1 MATGRFMF
9 RVSLCTDNRGTPRR
23 MYRIDRTAN
32 RIKPLERKTFAELQF
47 RERDHLQ
54 EWIANHPSVL
64 GEEFLII
71 AKEFAGFEETNERLD
86 LLALDTSGAL
96 VLIENKLDDA
106 GKDVTWQA
114 LKYASYCSGFTKDSV
129 RDIYAKYRQ
138 MDVAAAEE
146 SIADFLGAESFGEA
160 TVNAGLTQRVILVA
174 AHFRKEVTSTVMWL
188 RGFNL
193 RVQCMSAAIHVDE
206 GESLYFSVEQLI
218 PPKAAEEYM
227 VNLAR
232 KQQSEAAAADVDAAR
247 FTVRRNFWSKLL
259 PEMGKATTIFQN
271 ISPQKSSWV
280 MAASGISGLS
290 WMLYALGTETRVDF
304 YIDSKDAMR
313 NDLTFVKLE
322 AKKEEIERAFGEPLL
337 WEPLP
342 NYRACRI
349 RHAMPANVFDEDQWP
364 NMISSLTERMVR
376 LESAIKPHL
385 KEI

>member
-1 MATGRFMF
+1 
-9 RVSLCTDNRGTPRR
+9 
-23 MYRIDRTAN
+23 MYSIDRTAN
-32 RIKPLERKTFAELQF
+32 RIKPLEKKTFAELQF

-64 GEEFLII
+64 GEELLII

-206 GESLYFSVEQLI
+206 GGSLYFSVEQLI

-247 FTVRRNFWSKLL
+247 YTVRRNFWSKLL

-280 MAASGISGLS
+280 MASSGISGLS

-322 AKKEEIERAFGEPLL
+322 TKKEEIEQAFGEPLH